1 MTVITRFAPSPT
13 GFLHI
18 GGART
23 ALFNWLFAK
32 HNESCGM
39 GGKFLLRIEDTDRK
53 RFTDEALEAI
63 LDGLTWL
70 GLDWDGEAVSQFSRI
85 DRHREVVEQMLAAGD
100 AYKCYCSSEELTEM
114 RERARAEGRKM
125 LYDGRWRDRDP
136 SDAPVGT
143 EPVIRLKAPRGG
155 ETVIIDRVQGQV
167 AVNNETLD
175 DMILLR
181 SDGTPTYMLAV
192 VVDDHDM
199 GISHVIRGDDHFTN
213 AFRQI
218 QIFNAMGWAKPI
230 FAHIPLILGADG
242 SKLSKRHGA
251 LGVETYRE
259 MGFLS
264 DAVCNYLLRLGW
276 SHGNDEIISR
286 DQAIEWFNL
295 DSVNKGA
302 ARFDID
308 KLTATNTHYIQNC
321 DDQIMMDLLKL
332 GLAQRVGCEISDDVL
347 DRLRYGLS
355 GLKQRAKTIMELIE
369 KAEFYAYSRPIKLD
383 SKARNV
389 FDQAAIKRL
398 AEVHDSFLELEDWRE
413 DLLEMK
419 VKAYIENTQC
429 KMKDIAQAL
438 RVALTGTTKSPGIF
452 EVLVALGRDEALGR
466 IRDVLKAAQAA

>member
-1 MTVITRFAPSPT
+1 MTVVTRFAPSPT

-32 HNESCGM
+32 HNESCGI

-53 RFTDEALEAI
+53 RFTDEAFEAI
-63 LDGLTWL
+63 LEGLTWL
-70 GLDWDGEAVSQFSRI
+70 GLNWDGEAVSQFTRI
-85 DRHREVVEQMLAAGD
+85 DRHREVVEEMLTAGH
-100 AYKCYCSSEELTEM
+100 AYKCYCSSEELAQM
-114 RERARAEGRKM
+114 RERARAEGRIM

-136 SDAPVGT
+136 SDAPIDV
-143 EPVIRLKAPRGG
+143 EPVIRLKTPRGG
-155 ETVIIDRVQGQV
+155 KTVINDRVQGEV
-167 AVNNETLD
+167 AVDNKTLD

-181 SDGTPTYMLAV
+181 ADGTPTYMLAV

-199 GISHVIRGDDHFTN
+199 GITHIIRGDDHFTN
-213 AFRQI
+213 AFRQL
-218 QIFNAMGWAKPI
+218 QIFNAMGWEKPI

-251 LGVETYRE
+251 LSVEAYRE

-264 DAVCNYLLRLGW
+264 YAVCNYLLRLGW
-276 SHGNDEIISR
+276 SHGDDEIISR
-286 DQAIEWFNL
+286 AQAIEWFDL

-308 KLTATNTHYIQNC
+308 KLTAINTHYMQNC
-321 DDQIMMDLLKL
+321 DDQMMMDLLTL
-332 GLAQRVGCEISDDVL
+332 GLAQRVGREISDDVL
-347 DRLRYGLS
+347 YRLRYGLP
-355 GLKQRAKTIMELIE
+355 GLKKRSKTVSELIDNA
-369 KAEFYAYSRPIKLD
+369 KFYIYSRPIEID
-383 SKARNV
+383 IKARNI
-389 FDQAAIKRL
+389 FDQVAIKRL
-398 AEVHDSFLELEDWRE
+398 AEVYEIFIELEEWRE

-419 VKAYIENTQC
+419 VKTYIEKTEC
-429 KMKDIAQAL
+429 TMKDIAQAL

-466 IRDVLKAAQAA
+466 IRDVLKAG